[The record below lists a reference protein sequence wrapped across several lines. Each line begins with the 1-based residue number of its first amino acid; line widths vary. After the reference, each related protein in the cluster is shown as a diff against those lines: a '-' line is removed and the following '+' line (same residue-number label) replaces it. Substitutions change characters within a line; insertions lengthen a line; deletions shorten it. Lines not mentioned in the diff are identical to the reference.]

1 MCDAVEDYFR
11 EIHLADTRIDK
22 RCEDL
27 HRLRSLREKMTTVYS
42 LAPASGSGNEDKL
55 CNLTN
60 KILELEK
67 ELNQK
72 VDAFVDLK
80 IEARGFIEQL
90 RDSRMID
97 VMDKTYFDYKSFDD
111 IAKEIGW
118 CERTIRNIHDSA
130 IEALEVIMEGCLDRK
145 AKGEEGCDC

>member
-1 MCDAVEDYFR
+1 MCADVLEYFQ

-27 HRLRSLREKMTTVYS
+27 QRLRSLREKVTTVYS

-55 CNLTN
+55 CNITK
-60 KILELEK
+60 KIFDLEN

-80 IEARGFIEQL
+80 IEARGFMEQL
-90 RDSRMID
+90 RDSRMIE
-97 VMDKTYFDYKSFDD
+97 VIDKTYFDYKSFDD
-111 IAKEIGW
+111 IAKELGY
-118 CERTIRNIHDSA
+118 CERTIRNIHDDA
-130 IEALEVIMEGCLDRK
+130 IEALEAIMDGFADRK
-145 AKGEEGCDC
+145 DKGGEGAIS